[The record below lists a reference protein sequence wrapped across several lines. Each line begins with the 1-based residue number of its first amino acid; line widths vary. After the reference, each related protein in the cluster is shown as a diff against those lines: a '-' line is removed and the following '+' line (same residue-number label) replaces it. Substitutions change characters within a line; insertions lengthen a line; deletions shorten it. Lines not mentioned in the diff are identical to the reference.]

1 MSIIMYFLNTGSKEK
16 VPLIFKKNVHRRVKY
31 QKGFGV
37 LNNSSGMYE
46 TLKK

>member
-1 MSIIMYFLNTGSKEK
+1 MYFLNTGSKEK
-16 VPLIFKKNVHRRVKY
+16 VPLIFKEKVRRRVKY

-37 LNNSSGMYE
+37 LNNSSGMQN